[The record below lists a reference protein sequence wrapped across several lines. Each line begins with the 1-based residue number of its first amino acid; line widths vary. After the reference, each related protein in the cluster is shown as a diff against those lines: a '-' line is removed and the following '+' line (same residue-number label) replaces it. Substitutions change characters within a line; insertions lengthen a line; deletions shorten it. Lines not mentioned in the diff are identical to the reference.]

1 MKRILAATALLP
13 LLTLGACGDTMGD
26 RALSGGGI
34 GAGTGLLAGLAFHR
48 PVEGALV
55 GGLLGAGVGAATT
68 RDQVNMGQP
77 VWRQNNNQNQG
88 YNQGY
93 QNQGY
98 QNQNYQ
104 NQNYQGQN
112 YQN

>member
-1 MKRILAATALLP
+1 MKRILAAAALLP

-34 GAGTGLLAGLAFHR
+34 GAGAGLLAGLAFHR
-48 PVEGALV
+48 PVEGALL
-55 GGLLGAGVGAATT
+55 GGLVGAGVGAVTT

-77 VWRQNNNQNQG
+77 VWRQNNQNYNQNQG
-88 YNQGY
+88 YNQ
-93 QNQGY
+93 NS
-98 QNQNYQ
+98 NY

-112 YQN
+112 YQGQNYQN

>member
-1 MKRILAATALLP
+1 MKRILAAAALLP

-34 GAGTGLLAGLAFHR
+34 GAGA
-48 PVEGALV
+48 V
-55 GGLLGAGVGAATT
+55 TT

-77 VWRQNNNQNQG
+77 VWRQGNNQNYYQG
-88 YNQGY
+88 
-93 QNQGY
+93 
-98 QNQNYQ
+98 
-104 NQNYQGQN
+104 YQGQN